1 MIYGSMVP
9 SSEFTIDLHS
19 PWWHVDGRARLLWSW
34 AVLLKVTYPVSTKTG
49 LFSPL
54 VQGPLT
60 PKWTLKFSSISGQS
74 CHRAISGSVYCWLYM
89 HIPMHQYQLFSFII
103 YLSISSHLISS
114 HLSIYLFF
122 DKYSYNLYS
131 NQSPVVDSDSA
142 WSPMAR
148 PFFGIVPQVPGQKR
162 WLQWS
167 SQPPED
173 VKLTLCYGNWSLI
186 VCKSVWK

>member
-103 YLSISSHLISS
+103 YLSISSHLISF
-114 HLSIYLFF
+114 HLSIYLSNLI
-122 DKYSYNLYS
+122 YSISSHLISYLLNNCS
-131 NQSPVVDSDSA
+131 TKQINRA
-142 WSPMAR
+142 WVR
-148 PFFGIVPQVPGQKR
+148 V
-162 WLQWS
+162 LQ
-167 SQPPED
+167 PL
-173 VKLTLCYGNWSLI
+173 VA
-186 VCKSVWK
+186 